1 MRKIILEK
9 RADYWGAWMYG
20 IADMPEDIELPLPW
34 SPQAYLMTVARDMR
48 KRFPG
53 AYLFYRDPTGHISH
67 VAETP
72 QVETMP
78 KW

>member
-1 MRKIILEK
+1 MKKIILEK
-9 RADYWGAWMYG
+9 RRDYWGAWLYG
-20 IADMPEDIELPLPW
+20 IDGMPEDVELPLPW

-53 AYLFYRDPTGHISH
+53 ARLLYRDTLGQLSQ

-72 QVETMP
+72 
-78 KW
+78 